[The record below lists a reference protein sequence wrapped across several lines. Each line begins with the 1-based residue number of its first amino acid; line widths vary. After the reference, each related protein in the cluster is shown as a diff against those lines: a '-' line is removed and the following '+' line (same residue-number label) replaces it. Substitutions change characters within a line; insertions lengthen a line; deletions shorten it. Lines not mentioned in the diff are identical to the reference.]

1 MVAPHAYRAGFSNKL
16 NGRPTTFE
24 AALETENFLK
34 MGLSV
39 PSAWN
44 LCCKPG
50 AWDLELQTGCL
61 GPLSAHML
69 FILRRK
75 LKFSLQRDAQNEEAT
90 RSAELQQVWLG
101 SSLRRSFGS
110 PPAPGTSSCKPGDYF
125 EGCFVTVLIFCVL
138 EGVKTK
144 QRRNVFPLKTN

>member
-1 MVAPHAYRAGFSNKL
+1 MSGKGPLVLPACPRAGLPNKL
-16 NGRPTTFE
+16 SGRPATFG

-34 MGLSV
+34 IALSV

-50 AWDLELQTGCL
+50 AWNLELQTGCL
-61 GPLSAHML
+61 GPLSADML

-110 PPAPGTSSCKPGDYF
+110 PPAPGTSSCKPGAWD
-125 EGCFVTVLIFCVL
+125 L
-138 EGVKTK
+138 E
-144 QRRNVFPLKTN
+144 L